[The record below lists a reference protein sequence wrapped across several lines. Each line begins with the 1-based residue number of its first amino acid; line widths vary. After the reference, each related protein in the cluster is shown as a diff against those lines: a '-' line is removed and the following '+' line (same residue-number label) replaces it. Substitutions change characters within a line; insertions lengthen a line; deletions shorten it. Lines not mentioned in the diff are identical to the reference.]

1 MQKDKLKGRGAQL
14 NPHNKFEKREYARV
28 HEEGID
34 LPDDTGEGTTKF
46 IKVYPKTIVN
56 KISSPDVGMDFSI
69 NPYQGC
75 EHGCTYCYARITHE
89 FWGYSAG
96 VDFEQKILVKENAVE
111 LLRKKFDSKSWKPA
125 AITLSGNTDCYQP
138 IERKLKI
145 TRSLIEVF
153 NEYQNPLGIITK
165 NALIQRDIDI
175 LSEMAKHNLVKVAIS
190 ITTLNED
197 LRREMEPRTA
207 TIKQRFETVEKLA
220 NAGIYVSVMMAPIIP
235 GLNSHEILPLVEEAA
250 NRGAKKVG
258 YTMVRLNGA
267 IAEVFANWIETAF
280 PDRASKVLNQI
291 ADAHGGKLNDSR
303 FKTRMR
309 GEGNYAE
316 MVKNT
321 MRIAK
326 EKHFPNKA
334 VFEFDYTL
342 FRRPISGGQL
352 DLFS

>member
-1 MQKDKLKGRGAQL
+1 MQKERLKGRGAQQ
-14 NPHNKFEKREYARV
+14 NPHNKFQKLEYVRA

-34 LPDDTGEGTTKF
+34 LPDDTGQGTTKF
-46 IKVYPKTIVN
+46 LNVFPKTIVN
-56 KISSPDVGMDFSI
+56 RVTSPDVGMDFSI

-75 EHGCTYCYARITHE
+75 EHGCTYCYARNTHE

-111 LLRKKFDSKSWKPA
+111 LLRQKFDSKNWKPA

-153 NEYQNPLGIITK
+153 NEYRNPLGIITK

-175 LSEMAKHNLVKVAIS
+175 LSEMAKQNLVKVAIS

-197 LRREMEPRTA
+197 LRRKMEPRTA
-207 TIKQRFETVEKLA
+207 TIKQRFETVEKLTD
-220 NAGIYVSVMMAPIIP
+220 AGIYVGVMMAPIIP

-267 IAEVFANWIETAF
+267 IGEVFANWIETAF

-321 MRIAK
+321 MRIAR
-326 EKHFPNKA
+326 EKYMGNSEI
-334 VFEFDYTL
+334 FEYDYSR
-342 FRRPISGGQL
+342 FRRPQSDGQL
-352 DLFS
+352 NLFQ